1 MSVLKK
7 PIITEKMTAIT
18 DKLKQ
23 YGFIVDKEATKP
35 QIISAVEK
43 MYNVKVAGIST
54 LIVAGKR
61 KSRYTKKG
69 MSSGRKPSYKKA
81 LVTLEDGQSIDF
93 FENV

>member
-23 YGFIVDKEATKP
+23 YGFVVEQTAKKP
-35 QIISAVEK
+35 EIKSAIEK
-43 MYNVKVAGIST
+43 MYGVNVVTIST
-54 LIVAGKR
+54 LIHAGKA
-61 KSRYTKKG
+61 KSRMTRKG
-69 MSSGRKPSYKKA
+69 VSSGRKPSYKKA
-81 LVTLEDGQSIDF
+81 IVTLKEGQSIDF